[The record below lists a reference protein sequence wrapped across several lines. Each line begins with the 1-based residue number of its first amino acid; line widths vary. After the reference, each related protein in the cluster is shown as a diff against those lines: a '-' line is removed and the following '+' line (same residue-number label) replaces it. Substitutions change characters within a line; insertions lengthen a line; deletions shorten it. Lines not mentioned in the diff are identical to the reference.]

1 MKKYI
6 ILGLLSNIIAI
17 SNTEVTILA
26 QGGLSGF
33 QAHNI
38 NSNSILNAGI
48 HVSLGK
54 VMKLKKGKLNVILGT
69 GLEGG
74 INKMVI
80 FNKNNTKMA
89 QTSDTTTTKVDYQ
102 KEIMKFHPYISP
114 FIFAE
119 LAGEVKENIKLYT
132 GASIGTFHY
141 IIGNES
147 ITKFSIK
154 AKFGTTFK
162 DNFTSEISVGYPQY
176 ITMGLGSKFSF

>member
-54 VMKLKKGKLNVILGT
+54 VMKIKKR
-69 GLEGG
+69 
-74 INKMVI
+74 
-80 FNKNNTKMA
+80 
-89 QTSDTTTTKVDYQ
+89 
-102 KEIMKFHPYISP
+102 
-114 FIFAE
+114 
-119 LAGEVKENIKLYT
+119 
-132 GASIGTFHY
+132 
-141 IIGNES
+141 
-147 ITKFSIK
+147 
-154 AKFGTTFK
+154 
-162 DNFTSEISVGYPQY
+162 
-176 ITMGLGSKFSF
+176 